1 MMAEMT
7 NYVIQIHQMVK
18 DDDVNKNEK
27 KQEFL
32 EDKGIE
38 SFIEKLVPLLVK
50 KVEMYEKH
58 IFNTCLALKC
68 LELIVGYSKPTHD
81 MLKDEAN
88 AFETLVKKVRLYGH
102 REHLKLENFANS
114 MYITLFSDCRVFQ
127 GVNERSEYER
137 TTIPLLE
144 LSSSSFTSMGC

>member
-1 MMAEMT
+1 MAEMT

-58 IFNTCLALKC
+58 IFNMCLALKC
-68 LELIVGYSKPTHD
+68 LELIVG
-81 MLKDEAN
+81 
-88 AFETLVKKVRLYGH
+88 R
-102 REHLKLENFANS
+102 
-114 MYITLFSDCRVFQ
+114 
-127 GVNERSEYER
+127 
-137 TTIPLLE
+137 
-144 LSSSSFTSMGC
+144 